1 MSDIQ
6 ASLSDPNRNVLAF
19 IVSVRQLLENANT
32 NKELDITSAL
42 RDLTDTRNY
51 PVGSKTNCF
60 TELWLE
66 RSIDTTLPNFKD
78 KLQRQLQVLMQVCG
92 TNLISPL
99 VQMVHSYLRGERF
112 HISMPVEVFDTQ
124 HPRARWRVAVIQK
137 IESITATGDVFFYLN
152 YVGWWRQFDEWILA
166 QSHRIKLMHDK
177 QGEIVHYCEF
187 YSPTSLHLG
196 QLVDYY
202 DDSNS
207 QVSGRDSDRWKRGIV
222 SDILSEWVEV
232 TNETQRMCCRC
243 VTACR
248 ASFVFGHDHELKR
261 IG

>member
-1 MSDIQ
+1 MSRSFYHQSIVAHFFGEDYHRHPVLSCGHMSDIQ

-99 VQMVHSYLRGERF
+99 VQMVH
-112 HISMPVEVFDTQ
+112 
-124 HPRARWRVAVIQK
+124 
-137 IESITATGDVFFYLN
+137 
-152 YVGWWRQFDEWILA
+152 
-166 QSHRIKLMHDK
+166 
-177 QGEIVHYCEF
+177 
-187 YSPTSLHLG
+187 
-196 QLVDYY
+196 
-202 DDSNS
+202 
-207 QVSGRDSDRWKRGIV
+207 
-222 SDILSEWVEV
+222 
-232 TNETQRMCCRC
+232 
-243 VTACR
+243 
-248 ASFVFGHDHELKR
+248 
-261 IG
+261 